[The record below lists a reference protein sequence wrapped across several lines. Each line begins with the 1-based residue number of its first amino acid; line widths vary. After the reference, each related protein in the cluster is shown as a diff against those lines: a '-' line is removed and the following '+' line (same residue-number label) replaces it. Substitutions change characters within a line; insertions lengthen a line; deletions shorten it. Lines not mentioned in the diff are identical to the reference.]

1 MLETLVQ
8 SLLRLA
14 TSCERAASSVAMRPF
29 RRGSAQEL
37 GMRAG
42 AAGATEQGHPVQ
54 QVGKLPEF
62 PILGG
67 LKIVGA
73 DDATGQ
79 SDQLANSGMIRPISM
94 AWLAGASSIATSIWA
109 SSAFR
114 RPLED

>member
-1 MLETLVQ
+1 
-8 SLLRLA
+8 
-14 TSCERAASSVAMRPF
+14 
-29 RRGSAQEL
+29 
-37 GMRAG
+37 MRAG
-42 AAGATEQGHPVQ
+42 AAGATEQGHPPRTVQ